1 MQDTDDTTPTS
12 LEDCRAF
19 IAEARLAELNA
30 WNADHSGQAKKYAA
44 LYDTLLD
51 LWPLIAMQER
61 ITTSSAPSLG

>member
-1 MQDTDDTTPTS
+1 MQDIDTPNT
-12 LEDCRAF
+12 LDDCRAF

-61 ITTSSAPSLG
+61 ITTGTAPALG